1 MGNGNT
7 SSKSRGSWQ
16 RPFADSV
23 LPFHSVPTLEHRRSV
38 GQSFSQ
44 CTQRQDQLPPL
55 PSSLPALSSTA
66 AEVKH
71 HLCLTS
77 LSHHSQD
84 QKGFY
89 FFFLLLSQPSF
100 FSKYHSLS
108 SALGYICNLIF
119 YFKTFYWCIFDL
131 QCCLSS
137 RWTAKWISYTFIYSF
152 LDSFPI

>member
-7 SSKSRGSWQ
+7 SSESRGSWQ
-16 RPFADSV
+16 RPFAKSV

-38 GQSFSQ
+38 GS
-44 CTQRQDQLPPL
+44 RL
-55 PSSLPALSSTA
+55 PSALSDKTSFLPFPALSQPPPALLQRWTIIC
-66 AEVKH
+66 VWP
-71 HLCLTS
+71 

-89 FFFLLLSQPSF
+89 FFFLLLSRLSF

-108 SALGYICNLIF
+108 SALGYICSLIF
-119 YFKTFYWCIFDL
+119 YFKTFYWCIVDL